1 MELRRL
7 FTGKSA
13 MVAIG
18 VAVVVV
24 LAVAGNLK
32 KAGPAPDARAAPAP
46 SMPGFV
52 NHQDPAGFT
61 VQRPD
66 GWRVTAPSL
75 SEISIAG
82 PDGGSAALIR
92 ARVVRGDLQR
102 YLAENYL
109 GSEAGIG
116 NARMLDVS
124 SDGPNVARGM
134 FEFRKGNVTKR
145 VSVVAV
151 RQGEIATLFAA
162 MAPAESFAAELPRL
176 IRILESFRFVPPDSG
191 PAGRSGRAPSAPAM
205 QFVQWVDPNEQAFS
219 FEVPAGWQPQ
229 GGLLR
234 RADGVRVAWQI
245 TSPDGA
251 AFLFGGDQKVPSY
264 FVFPTQIALSL
275 GNREGYPTGPGG
287 PIMLRFQEAQSMAQT
302 LLQQRFGQVQ
312 VTAARP
318 RPDLLEVI
326 RRSPVLSGSLSRMSA
341 AELEFKLPD
350 GRIGTIMLTTQ
361 GQETPQLGGT
371 WYVDNILGFVAPPE
385 RASEAG
391 MALARA
397 IGTSRENPNWR
408 AGEAAHQAR
417 MTAQY
422 QEYLAWST
430 NQQRQTIEA
439 RWASD
444 EARQAGMRDI
454 LGGTVRLKDPVT
466 GETFETGGQSRYYY
480 RVVGQNRGVGT
491 ETDFAPAPEVDM
503 RRLLRVGVEVP
514 ER

>member
-7 FTGKSA
+7 FTGKP
-13 MVAIG
+13 VIVTIG
-18 VAVVVV
+18 VVGVVV
-24 LAVAGNLK
+24 LAVIGNLK
-32 KAGPAPDARAAPAP
+32 KAGPAPDAQAAPARLL
-46 SMPGFV
+46 PGFV

-66 GWRVTAPSL
+66 DWRVTAPSL
-75 SEISIAG
+75 SEISIAS
-82 PDGGSAALIR
+82 PNGGSAALIR

-116 NARMLDVS
+116 NARALDVS

-134 FEFRKGNVTKR
+134 FEFREGNVMKR

-151 RQGEIATLFAA
+151 RQGEIATVFAA
-162 MAPAESFAAELPRL
+162 IAPAESFAAELPRL
-176 IRILESFRFVPPDSG
+176 TQILESFRFAPPDSG
-191 PAGRSGRAPSAPAM
+191 PAGRSQRAPAM

-234 RADGVRVAWQI
+234 REDRVRVVWQI
-245 TSPDGA
+245 TAPDGA
-251 AFLFGGDQKVPSY
+251 AYLFGGDPNVPAY
-264 FVFPTQIALSL
+264 FVFPTQTALSL

-287 PIMLRFQEAQSMAQT
+287 PIMLRFQEAQSMGQT
-302 LLQQRFGQVQ
+302 LLQQRFGPVQ

-318 RPDLLEVI
+318 RPDLLEVL

-361 GQETPQLGGT
+361 GQELPQLGGT
-371 WYVDNILGFVAPPE
+371 WYVDNIMGFVAPPD
-385 RASEAG
+385 RASETG

-422 QEYLAWST
+422 LEYHAWST

-480 RVVGQNRGVGT
+480 RVVGQNRGTGT
-491 ETDFAPAPEVDM
+491 ETDFTPAPDVDM